1 MANAEHVAGI
11 LDSDDRGRV
20 WLIRPSHVDPIG
32 WRGHHAERTAR
43 FRAFLET
50 KSPMID

>member
-1 MANAEHVAGI
+1 MANAEHVERI
-11 LDSDDRGRV
+11 LDFDDRGRL
-20 WLIRPSHVDPIG
+20 WLIRPSNADRIG

-43 FRAFLET
+43 YSACLEP